1 MSHDV
6 GFYLPSPPLPPL
18 LTPCLKQQ
26 QQQQRPARSAAG
38 SAVVRGDQ
46 HQQAGTDL
54 YRDADDWGTERERAR
69 TEGGGGRQPEQLPE
83 HVFAIQMAKSQPWR
97 DRLTV

>member
-1 MSHDV
+1 M
-6 GFYLPSPPLPPL
+6 
-18 LTPCLKQQ
+18 KQ
-26 QQQQRPARSAAG
+26 QQQQRPARGAAG
-38 SAVVRGDQ
+38 PAAVGGN
-46 HQQAGTDL
+46 QQEEAGADL

-83 HVFAIQMAKSQPWR
+83 HVFAIQMAKSQPWK